1 MSKAM
6 TRKAWLEYLKKAVDE
21 FDWDAAYQE
30 QGEPVRVTIRDFV
43 NAVEGKEDL
52 VGRPIYWAQ
61 WPNEENT

>member
-1 MSKAM
+1 LCKPA
-6 TRKAWLEYLKKAVDE
+6 EYGELYTSPTAK
-21 FDWDAAYQE
+21 QE
-30 QGEPVRVTIRDFV
+30 QGELVRVTIKDFV